1 MKGKCMTMTDPIAD
15 YLTRIRNA
23 QGARHASVEIPHSK
37 FKVAISKILKEE
49 GYINDFEVVDSNP
62 GKKLIVTL
70 KYDSASVPAIQGIK
84 RISKPGL
91 RRYAGKTELPHVLGG
106 LGVAILSTSSGLM
119 TDKRAR
125 NKGVGGEVV
134 AFVW

>member
-1 MKGKCMTMTDPIAD
+1 MTMTDPIAD

-23 QGARHASVEIPHSK
+23 QGARRASAEIPHSK

-49 GYINDFEVVDSNP
+49 GYINDFKVVDGNP
-62 GKKLIVTL
+62 GKTLTVTL
-70 KYDSASVPAIQGIK
+70 KYDAANAPAIQGIK
-84 RISKPGL
+84 RVSKPGL
-91 RRYAGKTELPHVLGG
+91 RRYTGKTKLPQVLGG

-125 NKGVGGEVV
+125 NTGVGGEIV